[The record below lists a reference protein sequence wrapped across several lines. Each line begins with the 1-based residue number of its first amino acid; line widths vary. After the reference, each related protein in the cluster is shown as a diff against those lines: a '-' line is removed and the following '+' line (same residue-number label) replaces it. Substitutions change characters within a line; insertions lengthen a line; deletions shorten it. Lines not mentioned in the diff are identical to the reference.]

1 MEDRENFN
9 FYMDAEDE
17 RHVMSNDTEALF
29 SPFARK
35 VMLYTALAMVFCFL
49 IGILFSYPLTILP
62 FGIIV
67 FAYVKYRKA
76 TKHKRVSKAQQRST
90 KKNHGKRRQKNR

>member
-17 RHVMSNDTEALF
+17 RHVMPNDMEALF

-62 FGIIV
+62 FSLIV

-76 TKHKRVSKAQQRST
+76 TKHKRVNKAQQPPV
-90 KKNHGKRRQKNR
+90 KKHRGKRRQKSR